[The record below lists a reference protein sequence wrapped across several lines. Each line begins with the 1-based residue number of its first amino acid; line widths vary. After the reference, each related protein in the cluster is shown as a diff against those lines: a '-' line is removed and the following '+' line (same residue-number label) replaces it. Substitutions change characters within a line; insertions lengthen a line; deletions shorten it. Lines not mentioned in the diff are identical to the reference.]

1 MNYKFVRT
9 LAPLFLILAIVI
21 ACNFSESVKKGI
33 EQAAQPKVVKSKDGK
48 TQLTVPSTWIE
59 DPTSNPAASLQVVNA
74 LSGMY
79 AAIITEGRQ
88 DFSKT
93 LTLDKVTELIREQ
106 QGKRI
111 EGAQF
116 TEPVPTTINGHP
128 AMQYEVRGTI
138 QNVNLAYLNTVVE
151 TPDNY
156 HQILTWTLQSK
167 FDANKPTLAEVAQS
181 FKEMQGAGATS
192 PATDNTAK

>member
-1 MNYKFVRT
+1 MNHKFARMLT
-9 LAPLFLILAIVI
+9 PFLLLFLVFA
-21 ACNFSESVKKGI
+21 ACNFMEGVKKGV

-48 TQLTVPSTWIE
+48 TQLTVPSTWSE
-59 DPTSNPAASLQVVNA
+59 DSTSNPTASLQVVNS

-79 AAIITEGRQ
+79 AAVVTESRE
-88 DFSKT
+88 DFKT
-93 LTLDKVTELIREQ
+93 VALEKVTDVVRAQ

-111 EGAQF
+111 EGATF
-116 TEPVPTTINGHP
+116 TEPVQTTINGYP

-151 TPDNY
+151 TPDNI

-181 FKEMQGAGATS
+181 FKEVQDTGEKSTT
-192 PATDNTAK
+192 PENTAK